1 VSILITAEAVVGTVI
16 DTLLVGLIFGKLQ
29 RSAPRSMSITFSHK
43 AILRRIGN
51 EMFFLFRVV
60 EARKLQICE
69 AHVRCYAVKHGE
81 REDGTPLLFQQHVMR
96 IMQPDDELGGMLL
109 LMLPTE
115 VVHQVSVSV

>member
-1 VSILITAEAVVGTVI
+1 MCHVNHRHHVHHHHLSVCHVHHHPLSI
-16 DTLLVGLIFGKLQ
+16 
-29 RSAPRSMSITFSHK
+29 SHK

-51 EMFFLFRVV
+51 EMFLLFRVV
-60 EARKLQICE
+60 EARKLQVCE

-115 VVHQVSVSV
+115 VIHQVSV